1 MHELMLGMF
10 WGGVVMAFTP
20 VAVGVGICVMLIRHE
35 RELRASAEQGESGS
49 D

>member
-1 MHELMLGMF
+1 MHELMVGMF
-10 WGGVVMAFTP
+10 WGGVVMALTP

-35 RELRASAEQGESGS
+35 RELRASGEQGESGS